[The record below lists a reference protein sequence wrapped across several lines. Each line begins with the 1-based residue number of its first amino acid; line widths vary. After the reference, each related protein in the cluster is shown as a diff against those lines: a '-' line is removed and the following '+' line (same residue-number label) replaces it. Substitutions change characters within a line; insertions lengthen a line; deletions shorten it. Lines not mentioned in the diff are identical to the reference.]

1 MKNIKRKISVFN
13 RYLILLIVFLFL
25 YLFYLSIPGLYN
37 YERLQRDL
45 TTKLSKEF
53 NLNASLSGNI
63 TYKILPT
70 PNFEILNVILNT
82 DSDEFAQIKKMKVYI
97 SALKLQNQKNL
108 EIKKIVFLETNFN
121 INKNSFKYINN
132 YFKKKSFG
140 KKIEIKKSKVF
151 FRESKE
157 KKDAIVLYSIKKSK
171 IFYDKKNNHNKM
183 NINGSIFNTK
193 FDLNF
198 LRNIENQ
205 GTTKFEL
212 SLKQISTSIK
222 NELIRLVSNKNHY
235 KGKTSISILDYKI
248 KTNYNIKD
256 KLILISSDKSTKNKK
271 FINLSGKINTSPFYY
286 DIKIDLEKI
295 NIIRLVEFFFQ
306 IKNLL
311 QKNILLHKNFNGKFS
326 ININSLSNIKLFDQA
341 NINLKFANGKLI
353 FDDTVLISKKIGKL
367 NFIDSKLIELNEKQL
382 FKAKILFE
390 INNSK
395 EFYQTFQISKNN
407 RIKLNDIYLE
417 IEHNLNSNNF
427 NINQFLINSKF
438 INNSLKEKDVKDLTD
453 KYNIDEI
460 QNVKNWIELKKF
472 ANQIFSEI
480 N

>member
-1 MKNIKRKISVFN
+1 M
-13 RYLILLIVFLFL
+13 
-25 YLFYLSIPGLYN
+25 
-37 YERLQRDL
+37 
-45 TTKLSKEF
+45 
-53 NLNASLSGNI
+53 
-63 TYKILPT
+63 
-70 PNFEILNVILNT
+70 
-82 DSDEFAQIKKMKVYI
+82 
-97 SALKLQNQKNL
+97 
-108 EIKKIVFLETNFN
+108 
-121 INKNSFKYINN
+121 
-132 YFKKKSFG
+132 
-140 KKIEIKKSKVF
+140 F

-256 KLILISSDKSTKNKK
+256 KLILISSDKSTESNK

-326 ININSLSNIKLFDQA
+326 ININSLNNIKLFDQA

-367 NFIDSKLIELNEKQL
+367 NFIDSKIIELNEKQL

-417 IEHNLNSNNF
+417 IEQNLNSNNF

>member
-82 DSDEFAQIKKMKVYI
+82 DSVEFAQIKKMKVYI

-108 EIKKIVFLETNFN
+108 EIKKIVFLKSNFN
-121 INKNSFKYINN
+121 INKNSFKYISN
-132 YFKKKSFG
+132 YLKKKSFG

-151 FRESKE
+151 FRKSKE

-171 IFYDKKNNHNKM
+171 IFYDKKNNRNKV

-205 GTTKFEL
+205 GTAKLEL

-222 NELIRLVSNKNHY
+222 NELIRLASNKNHY

-256 KLILISSDKSTKNKK
+256 KLILISSDKSTENKK
-271 FINLSGKINTSPFYY
+271 FISLSGKINTSPFYY

-295 NIIRLVEFFFQ
+295 NIIKLIEFFFQ

-326 ININSLSNIKLFDQA
+326 IKS
-341 NINLKFANGKLI
+341 
-353 FDDTVLISKKIGKL
+353 
-367 NFIDSKLIELNEKQL
+367 
-382 FKAKILFE
+382 
-390 INNSK
+390 
-395 EFYQTFQISKNN
+395 
-407 RIKLNDIYLE
+407 
-417 IEHNLNSNNF
+417 
-427 NINQFLINSKF
+427 
-438 INNSLKEKDVKDLTD
+438 
-453 KYNIDEI
+453 
-460 QNVKNWIELKKF
+460 
-472 ANQIFSEI
+472 
-480 N
+480 